1 MLAQIINMHKFLLR
15 DQNIPD
21 HGLIRKLYWQLFII
35 YRRRIPPFYRLN
47 DEYSWMIRLQHGL
60 QCRDQI
66 AVKEEVFA
74 EFVGAVLVDKDVG
87 GDAVDLEFIVGDF
100 IPLLFV

>member
-1 MLAQIINMHKFLLR
+1 
-15 DQNIPD
+15 
-21 HGLIRKLYWQLFII
+21 
-35 YRRRIPPFYRLN
+35 
-47 DEYSWMIRLQHGL
+47 MIRLQHGL

-100 IPLLFV
+100 IPLLFAQAVMHALDVLDCTAREK